1 MSYKSYMSYM
11 RVGGFSPRL
20 HESPSIR
27 VGSRHGNVTHVTDV
41 TSFINNNSYNLYK
54 EVFVK

>member
-41 TSFINNNSYNLYK
+41 TAIINNKLLLQYCEAL
-54 EVFVK
+54 EC